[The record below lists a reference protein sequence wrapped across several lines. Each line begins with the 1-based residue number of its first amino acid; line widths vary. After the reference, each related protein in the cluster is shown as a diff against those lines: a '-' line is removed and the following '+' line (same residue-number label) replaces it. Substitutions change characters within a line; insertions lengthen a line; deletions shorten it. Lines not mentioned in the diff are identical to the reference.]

1 MTAATLATVPSLDLG
16 RLTPRDGAL
25 WALAAAAVVSLHVAA
40 AYAVQS
46 LRPMDEEGGAPP
58 ALAIE
63 LAAIPMAS
71 PIAAQ
76 GDIVEAAPS
85 QLASAAETVEKLD
98 EVEPDQV
105 SEAIESPI
113 AAMEPENDA
122 VDMVAAETLAAEDTP
137 ATDPLA
143 PPEPVEQA
151 ALTPVDETVP
161 DTIEPER
168 TTQVEELIPDVLEAV
183 TPEVDVPLPAP
194 RPEAAEVT
202 EVKAGKK
209 TEAKARKPAT
219 ETRAAPKKKAPA
231 QSKSAAAAKAD
242 TPSPKAA
249 APTKVET
256 VVAPKVSPAKWQS
269 RVLSWLNRHKRY
281 PASAKSRRQEGLVQV
296 AFTVDKGG
304 RVTSSRVSRSSGV
317 PALDQAALEMV
328 RRASPVPAPPP
339 EIASSALR
347 LAVPVDFS
355 LR

>member
-1 MTAATLATVPSLDLG
+1 MATVPSMDLG
-16 RLTPRDGAL
+16 RFTRRDGAL
-25 WALAAAAVVSLHVAA
+25 WFVAAATVVSMHVAV

-46 LRPMDEEGGAPP
+46 LQPLDEDGGAPP

-63 LAAIPMAS
+63 LAPIPMAS

-76 GDIVEAAPS
+76 GDIVEAEPS
-85 QLASAAETVEKLD
+85 ELASAADAVETLD
-98 EVEPDQV
+98 EVE
-105 SEAIESPI
+105 SEHVAEAVEPPL
-113 AAMEPENDA
+113 AAVEPEEEA
-122 VDMVAAETLAAEDTP
+122 VEKVAAETLAAEDTP

-143 PPEPVEQA
+143 PHEPVQHA
-151 ALTPVDETVP
+151 ARTPVDETVP
-161 DTIEPER
+161 DAIEPER
-168 TTQVEELIPDVLEAV
+168 ATEAEEAIPDVVEAV

-194 RPEAAEVT
+194 RPEVVEVAD
-202 EVKAGKK
+202 VKADSKV
-209 TEAKARKPAT
+209 EAKAREPET
-219 ETRAAPKKKAPA
+219 ETRAAPKKRAPA
-231 QSKSAAAAKAD
+231 ATKSAAATKAD

-249 APTKVET
+249 APKRIET
-256 VVAPKVSPAKWQS
+256 VAAPRVSPAKWQS

-281 PASAKSRRQEGLVQV
+281 PASARSRRQEGLVQV
-296 AFTVDKGG
+296 AFTVDQGG
-304 RVTSSRVSRSSGV
+304 RVTSSRVSRSSGI

>member
-1 MTAATLATVPSLDLG
+1 MTAVSVATVPSIDLG
-16 RLTPRDGAL
+16 RFTSRDGVL
-25 WALAAAAVVSLHVAA
+25 WLVAAATVISMHVAV

-46 LRPMDEEGGAPP
+46 FRTMDDGGGAPP

-63 LAAIPMAS
+63 LAPIPMAS

-76 GDIVEAAPS
+76 GDIVEAEPS
-85 QLASAAETVEKLD
+85 ELASAADTGETLD
-98 EVEPDQV
+98 EVEPDV
-105 SEAIESPI
+105 ATEATYPPL
-113 AAMEPENDA
+113 AAVEPEEVAFDR
-122 VDMVAAETLAAEDTP
+122 VAAETLAAEDTA
-137 ATDPLA
+137 ATSPIA
-143 PPEPVEQA
+143 PPEPVEHA
-151 ALTPVDETVP
+151 ALMPVDETVP
-161 DTIEPER
+161 DTVEPER
-168 TTQVEELIPDVLEAV
+168 AIEAEEAMPDVVEAV

-194 RPEAAEVT
+194 RPEVAEVA
-202 EVKAGKK
+202 EAKADEKV
-209 TEAKARKPAT
+209 EAKARKPET
-219 ETRAAPKKKAPA
+219 ETRAAPKKKAHA
-231 QSKSAAAAKAD
+231 ATKSAAAAKAD

-249 APTKVET
+249 APKQVET
-256 VVAPKVSPAKWQS
+256 VAAPKVSPAKWQS

-317 PALDQAALEMV
+317 PALDQAALDMV

-339 EIASSALR
+339 EIAASALK

>member
-1 MTAATLATVPSLDLG
+1 MTAATPATVPSLDLG

-25 WALAAAAVVSLHVAA
+25 WALAAAAVVSMHVAA

-58 ALAIE
+58 ALLIE
-63 LAAIPMAS
+63 LAPIPMAS

-76 GDIVEAAPS
+76 GDIVEAEPS
-85 QLASAAETVEKLD
+85 ELASAVETMETLD
-98 EVEPDQV
+98 EVEPDV
-105 SEAIESPI
+105 AAETIEAPLD
-113 AAMEPENDA
+113 AVEPRDDA
-122 VDMVAAETLAAEDTP
+122 VDAVAAETLATEDTP
-137 ATDPLA
+137 ATSRLA
-143 PPEPVEQA
+143 PDEPTRHAARAPVEEIIA
-151 ALTPVDETVP
+151 DE
-161 DTIEPER
+161 IEPESAAE
-168 TTQVEELIPDVLEAV
+168 VEESIPDVVEAV

-194 RPEAAEVT
+194 RPTIAGVA
-202 EVKAGKK
+202 EVKAEKK

-219 ETRAAPKKKAPA
+219 ETRAAPKKKAA
-231 QSKSAAAAKAD
+231 AATKAAAAAKAD

-249 APTKVET
+249 APTRAET
-256 VVAPKVSPAKWQS
+256 VAAPKVSPAKWQS

-281 PASAKSRRQEGLVQV
+281 PSSARSRRQEGLVQV

-304 RVTSSRVSRSSGV
+304 RVTSSRVSRSSGI

>member
-1 MTAATLATVPSLDLG
+1 MTSATMTTVPSLDFG

-25 WALAAAAVVSLHVAA
+25 WTLAAATVISMHVAV

-46 LRPMDEEGGAPP
+46 LRPMEEDGGAPP
-58 ALAIE
+58 ALMIE
-63 LAAIPMAS
+63 LAPIPMAS
-71 PIAAQ
+71 PIAAP

-85 QLASAAETVEKLD
+85 EMASATETMETLD
-98 EVEPDQV
+98 EVEPDV
-105 SEAIESPI
+105 AAETIEPPLEAV
-113 AAMEPENDA
+113 EPKDDA
-122 VDMVAAETLAAEDTP
+122 VDAVAAETLAAEDTP
-137 ATDPLA
+137 ATSQLA
-143 PPEPVEQA
+143 PDEPLRHAARAPVEEIVA
-151 ALTPVDETVP
+151 DE
-161 DTIEPER
+161 IEPESAAEA
-168 TTQVEELIPDVLEAV
+168 EEAIPDVVEAV

-194 RPEAAEVT
+194 RPTIAEVAQ
-202 EVKAGKK
+202 VKADRKV
-209 TEAKARKPAT
+209 EARSKKPAA

-231 QSKSAAAAKAD
+231 ATKSAASTKAD

-249 APTKVET
+249 APKQVET
-256 VVAPKVSPAKWQS
+256 VAAPKVSPAKWQS

-281 PASAKSRRQEGLVQV
+281 PASARSRKQEGLVQV

-304 RVTSSRVSRSSGV
+304 RVTSSRVARSSGI

-339 EIASSALR
+339 EIATSNMK

>member
-1 MTAATLATVPSLDLG
+1 MATVPSMDLG
-16 RLTPRDGAL
+16 RFTRRDGAL
-25 WALAAAAVVSLHVAA
+25 WFVAAATVVSMHVAV

-46 LRPMDEEGGAPP
+46 LQTPDEDGGAPP

-63 LAAIPMAS
+63 LAPIPMAS

-76 GDIVEAAPS
+76 GDIVESEPS
-85 QLASAAETVEKLD
+85 ELASAADTVETLD
-98 EVEPDQV
+98 EVEPEHV
-105 SEAIESPI
+105 AEAVEPPL
-113 AAMEPENDA
+113 AAVEPEDEA
-122 VDMVAAETLAAEDTP
+122 VDKVAAETLAAEDTP

-143 PPEPVEQA
+143 PPEPVQHA
-151 ALTPVDETVP
+151 ALTPVDETVA
-161 DTIEPER
+161 DTTEPER
-168 TTQVEELIPDVLEAV
+168 ATEAEEAIPDVVEAV

-194 RPEAAEVT
+194 RPEVVEVA
-202 EVKAGKK
+202 EVKADRKV
-209 TEAKARKPAT
+209 EAKARKPET
-219 ETRAAPKKKAPA
+219 ETRAAPKKKA
-231 QSKSAAAAKAD
+231 QAATKAD

-249 APTKVET
+249 APKRIET
-256 VVAPKVSPAKWQS
+256 VAAPRVSPAKWQS

-281 PASAKSRRQEGLVQV
+281 PSSAKSRRQEGLVQV
-296 AFTVDKGG
+296 AFTVDQGG

-317 PALDQAALEMV
+317 PALDEAALEMV